1 MKKVITIDGPSGAG
15 KGTISQLVA
24 KHLGWQFLDSGAMY
38 RLCGLAC
45 VKTST
50 PFDDVEAV
58 AALAS
63 QLDIEFKLDGDSL
76 LTLLNGEEVTAQLRT
91 EEGGTNASKVAPIP
105 AVRAALLERQR
116 AFASE
121 KGLVADGRDMGTV
134 VFTDAPLKI
143 YLTASAEVRAE
154 RRYKQ
159 LTLAGESVSMRAIL
173 EDIEARDARDMN
185 RPVAPLKPAEDAI
198 EIDSSALSIEQVLA
212 QILALT
218 QGRFS

>member
-1 MKKVITIDGPSGAG
+1 
-15 KGTISQLVA
+15 
-24 KHLGWQFLDSGAMY
+24 
-38 RLCGLAC
+38 
-45 VKTST
+45 
-50 PFDDVEAV
+50 
-58 AALAS
+58 
-63 QLDIEFKLDGDSL
+63 
-76 LTLLNGEEVTAQLRT
+76 VTAQLRT